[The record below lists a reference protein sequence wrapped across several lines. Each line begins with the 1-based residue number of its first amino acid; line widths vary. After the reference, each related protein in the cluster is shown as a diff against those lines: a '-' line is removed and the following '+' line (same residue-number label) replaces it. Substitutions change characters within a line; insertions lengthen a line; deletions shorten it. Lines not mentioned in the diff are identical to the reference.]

1 MYKKLVYYMT
11 ACYSG
16 SMFEGLPTDINAY
29 AVTAVGP
36 NAEA

>member
-1 MYKKLVYYMT
+1 MT

-16 SMFEGLPTDINAY
+16 SMFQSLPSDINAY

-36 NAEA
+36 NAEAQAYYCPP